1 MLTSASIVPLQ
12 SALREAGLDGWLLY
26 DFRGINAI
34 AKGLVGIEG
43 FVSRRWFVWV
53 PASGTPTVITH
64 VIEQTPWHAW
74 PAGWDNVR
82 YSAWQEFESAVARLV
97 KGRRIAM
104 EYSPGDAVP
113 YVDLVPAGVLEM
125 VRAAGATVVSSGDLV
140 TRFLAVWDDA
150 QRATHKLAAEQL
162 KDIAYAAF
170 SRAGKAARA
179 GAPVTEYA
187 LTEWIRGEF
196 ARLGLWTDHGP
207 NVSATENA
215 ANPHYDPSP
224 DQPRLLVEGDIILID
239 LWAMAPGGMWAD
251 QTYMASIGAPSA
263 RAVEVWNAVRDARD
277 AAIALLRERLA
288 SGAPV
293 RGGEADDAARA
304 VITKRGFGPYFTHR
318 TGHSID
324 ASGLHGSGAHLDN
337 LETRE
342 ERVLLPGVGFSIEPG
357 IYIAGEIGMRSE
369 VNAFLDGRTLVVTPA
384 EPQQEIFVV

>member
-1 MLTSASIVPLQ
+1 MLTPATIEALQ
-12 SALREAGLDGWLLY
+12 GALRDASLDGWLLY
-26 DFRGINAI
+26 DFRGINTI
-34 AKGLVGIEG
+34 SRGLVGIEG

-53 PASGTPTVITH
+53 PASGTPMAITH
-64 VIEQTPWHAW
+64 VIEQAPWGAW
-74 PAGWDNVR
+74 PAAWENHR
-82 YSAWQEFESAVARLV
+82 YSAWPDLEAAVARCV

-113 YVDLVPAGVLEM
+113 YVDYIPAGVLEM

-140 TRFLAVWDDA
+140 TRFLAVWTDA
-150 QRATHKLAAEQL
+150 QRAAHVVAAEQL
-162 KDIAYAAF
+162 KTIAYAAF
-170 SRAGKAARA
+170 DRAGAAVRA
-179 GAPVTEYA
+179 GAPTTEYA
-187 LTEWIRGEF
+187 LTEWIKGEF
-196 ARLGLWTDHGP
+196 ATLGLATDHGP

-224 DQPRLLVEGDIILID
+224 EHPRFLKDGDIVLID
-239 LWAMAPGGMWAD
+239 LWAVAPGGMWAD

-263 RAVEVWNAVRDARD
+263 RAVTVWNAVRDARD

-304 VITKRGFGPYFTHR
+304 VITARGFGEYFTHR

-342 ERVLLPGVGFSIEPG
+342 ERVLLPGVGFSVEPG
-357 IYIAGEIGMRSE
+357 IYIAGEIGMRTE
-369 VNAFLDGRTLVVTPA
+369 VNAYLDGHTLVVTPA
-384 EPQQEIFVV
+384 DPQTELYVV

>member
-1 MLTSASIVPLQ
+1 MLTPVSIVPLQ
-12 SALREAGLDGWLLY
+12 AALKAAGVDGWLLY

-34 AKGLVGIEG
+34 AKGFVGVEG

-53 PASGTPTVITH
+53 PVSGTPTVITH
-64 VIEQTPWHAW
+64 VIEQAPWHAW
-74 PAGWDNVR
+74 PAAWENIR
-82 YSAWQEFESAVARLV
+82 YSAWSEFESAVARLV

-113 YVDLVPAGVLEM
+113 YVDLVPAGVLEL

-140 TRFLAVWDDA
+140 TQFLAVWSDA
-150 QRATHKLAAEQL
+150 ERATHKVAAEQL

-170 SRAGKAARA
+170 ARAGQAARA

-224 DQPRLLVEGDIILID
+224 DQPRFLKMGDIILID

-251 QTYMASIGAPSA
+251 QTYMASIGTPSA

-277 AAIALLRERLA
+277 AAIVLLHERLA

-304 VITKRGFGPYFTHR
+304 VITARGFGPYFTHR

-342 ERVLLPGVGFSIEPG
+342 ERVLQPGVGFSIEPG

-369 VNAFLDGRTLVVTPA
+369 VNAYLDGRTLVVTPA